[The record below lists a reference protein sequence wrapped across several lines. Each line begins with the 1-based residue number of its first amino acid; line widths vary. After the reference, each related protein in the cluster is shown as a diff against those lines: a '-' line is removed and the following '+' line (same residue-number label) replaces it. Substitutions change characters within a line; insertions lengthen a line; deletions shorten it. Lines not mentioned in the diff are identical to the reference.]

1 MSVYARSKSDWIM
14 KTHPILA
21 LKQFFWVWIIVALSG
36 AGSTEAASTWRAI
49 ADSRPFNAVWMANAT
64 EGWAVSTGGGVSQT
78 VDGGDTWTEV
88 PSGVT
93 VTLRGVWGSAA
104 NDVWAVGDGGTVIRW
119 NGTSWATVVV
129 TGVTENL
136 QAIHGAAAGSIW
148 AVGLNATIIRWDG
161 TAWAVQDAPNGVT
174 DDLYGVWAA
183 GNGTAMAVGERGR
196 GLRYNG
202 TTWVNNATGAG
213 NGVIMRAVW
222 GTGAN
227 SLWAVGTGGEIR
239 FWNGSTWVSQ
249 ASGTAEDLWA
259 VNGAGASQVWA
270 AGTAGEL
277 RFFNG
282 TSWSAQDSDT
292 NQNLQALEVVSG
304 SKALAVGNRRA
315 VCQWDG
321 TEWTAE
327 VAPLLN
333 VAFPAIWAADD
344 DRVWFGGGNG
354 LIVRWTGTGFV
365 NTPTGT
371 NRAINAMWGLD
382 HSNIWAV
389 GANGTILK
397 WDGTAW
403 SVQTSGTTEALNGVW
418 GTSANQVW
426 AVGADGTIL
435 RWNGTA
441 WSKVNSGTTQSL
453 NAVWARDA
461 NNAWAVGQRGTIL
474 KWSGSSWAA
483 QTSGVV
489 RNMLSV
495 WGAGTSVWAGG
506 AAGTILKLSGTTWS
520 AQTSGVTGGVAALT
534 GTSTT
539 AVWAGAGAA
548 VLGGNGSTWSPDG
561 STGVGL
567 NVAGIFALSPA
578 AIFVS
583 TNSGML
589 FTNLPLQAPQIT
601 VERSGQGLN
610 TGEGA
615 ADFGAVEVTQSAP
628 ITFTIRN
635 TGTTDL
641 EGLAL
646 GKDGAHAG
654 DYTLGNLA
662 ELDLA
667 PGEFTD
673 FTVTFAPSAKGV
685 RTANVRITSND
696 PTEPSFLIRVTGSG
710 FYEPV
715 AITQEPQNVAAA
727 LGGPVQFNVSATGT
741 EVLKYQWRRNG
752 ASIKGATS
760 ATFSLPSVTTSNAGT
775 YSVVV
780 SNPSGSKTS
789 ANALLVVADT
799 APKTVALP
807 TGGTF
812 RSTAPVSGT
821 VTGYLWRQ
829 GMSSIPNDPRYTG
842 WAGKTLQIT
851 RLVETDAANYFCD
864 MTTAGGPLTTETRLI
879 VYNDKP
885 VILTPG
891 PTADDPIVMPEAIV
905 SGAYAPWPV
914 PIDASP
920 LLTPTSFSA
929 SGLPK
934 GLVINKTTGVVSG
947 VPSVALTAVKD
958 YAVVFTASNA
968 KGKMTAKATL
978 KLHPLPANTIGTYT
992 GPVVRTAGFYSG
1004 LGGRVDLSVTSTG
1017 AYSGKVLLAGT
1028 TLSFKGV
1035 LSASLASVESTA
1047 TAVIKRSKL
1056 TDLLVSFT
1064 VDPAN
1069 QRLKSAQLNDGTFVS
1084 AFAAWRNLWALPE
1097 GAALQAFVGQFNTA
1111 LRTPVADSAVHP
1123 QGAGF
1128 ASFKVAANGKLTVS
1142 GMLPDATAF
1151 TCATYVGPLGEILV
1165 YRNLYSSKGSISGHM
1180 MASAGTAGSMPAF
1193 SDSGLAGTLQW
1204 SRPAQNSRT
1213 YRNGFGPIDLTP
1225 AGGRYLAPDKFTPPM
1240 DLADG
1245 GPGTTNAAL
1254 AFSEGGIADTVNSPG
1269 ILVRVQAGGKVELPA
1284 APGNPQAT
1292 KLTVTSSTGA
1302 TSGSFRLLDQN
1313 PAVPGTNVTR
1323 TSSFRGLLV
1332 REAGVMKSY
1341 GYFLLAKRPAAM
1353 STEKPT
1359 TTDILSGL
1367 MTLTSTP

>member
-1 MSVYARSKSDWIM
+1 M
-14 KTHPILA
+14 
-21 LKQFFWVWIIVALSG
+21 
-36 AGSTEAASTWRAI
+36 AASTWRAI
-49 ADSRPFNAVWMANAT
+49 ADSRPFQAVWMANAA
-64 EGWAVSTGGGVSQT
+64 EGWAVSTGGGVSRT
-78 VDGGDTWTEV
+78 VDGGVTWTEQA
-88 PSGVT
+88 SGVT
-93 VTLRGVWGSAA
+93 VNLRGIWGSSA
-104 NDVWAVGDGGTVIRW
+104 NDVWAVGDGGVVIRW
-119 NGTSWATVVV
+119 NGASWSTVAVA
-129 TGVTENL
+129 GVTENL
-136 QAIHGAAAGSIW
+136 HAIHGTGAAAVW
-148 AVGLNATIIRWDG
+148 AVGANATILRWNG
-161 TAWAVQDAPNGVT
+161 TVWAEQNAPNGVT

-183 GNGTAMAVGERGR
+183 GNGTVMAVGERGR
-196 GLRYNG
+196 GLRFNG
-202 TTWVNNATGAG
+202 TNWVNNATGAG
-213 NGVIMRAVW
+213 NAVTMQAVW

-227 SLWAVGTGGEIR
+227 SVWAAGTGGEIR
-239 FWNGSTWVSQ
+239 FWNGAAWVAQ
-249 ASGTAEDLWA
+249 ASGTAEDLWG
-259 VNGAGASQVWA
+259 VRGAGANQVWA
-270 AGTAGEL
+270 VGTGGAL

-282 TSWSAQDSDT
+282 TSWSGQDADT
-292 NQNLQALEVVSG
+292 NQNLLAVEVVSG
-304 SKALAVGNRRA
+304 SQAVAVGNRRT
-315 VCQWDG
+315 VSRWDG
-321 TEWTAE
+321 TEWEASS
-327 VAPLLN
+327 AALPN
-333 VAFPAIWAADD
+333 AAFPAIWAADD
-344 DRVWFGGGNG
+344 DRVWFGGAGG
-354 LIVRWTGTGFV
+354 LIVRWDGVRFV
-365 NTPTGT
+365 NTLSGT

-389 GANGTILK
+389 GASGTILK
-397 WDGTAW
+397 WNGAVW
-403 SVQTSGTTEALNGVW
+403 AAQASGVTETLTGVW
-418 GTSANQVW
+418 GTSATQVW
-426 AVGADGTIL
+426 AVGAGGTIL
-435 RWNGTA
+435 RWNGTG
-441 WSKVNSGTTQSL
+441 WSGLNSGTNQNL

-474 KWSGSSWAA
+474 KWSGSAWAA
-483 QTSGVV
+483 QASGGG
-489 RNMLSV
+489 RNLLSV
-495 WGAGTSVWAGG
+495 WGSGTAAWAGG
-506 AAGTILKLSGTTWS
+506 AAGTILKLSGSTWT
-520 AQTSGVTGGVAALT
+520 AQVSGVTGGVAALT
-534 GTSTT
+534 GTSAT
-539 AVWAGAGAA
+539 ALWAGAGAA
-548 VLGGNGSTWSPDG
+548 VLSGNGSAWTADG

-567 NVAGIFALSPA
+567 NVAGAFALSPA
-578 AIFVS
+578 AVYLS

-589 FTNLPLQAPQIT
+589 FTNQPEQVPQIT
-601 VERSGQGLN
+601 VERAGQEVN
-610 TGEGA
+610 SGEGA
-615 ADFGAVEVTQSAP
+615 ADFGAVEVTQSGQ

-646 GKDGAHAG
+646 GKDGTHAG
-654 DYTLGNLA
+654 DFSPGNLTD
-662 ELDLA
+662 LDLG
-667 PGEFTD
+667 PGEDTD

-696 PTEPSFLIRVTGSG
+696 PTEPSFMIRVTGGG
-710 FYEPV
+710 FYVPV
-715 AITQEPQNVAAA
+715 AITQEPQNAAAA
-727 LGGPVQFNVSATGT
+727 LGGPVQFSVGATGT

-752 ASIKGATS
+752 AIIKGATS
-760 ATFSLPSVTTSNAGT
+760 ATYSLPGVTTSHAGT

-780 SNPSGSKTS
+780 SNPEGSKTS
-789 ANALLVVADT
+789 ANAQLVVADT

-812 RSTAPVSGT
+812 RATAPVSGT

-864 MTTAGGPLTTETRLI
+864 VSTAGGPLTTETRLI

-891 PTADDPIVMPEAIV
+891 PAADDPIVMPEAVV
-905 SGAYAPWPV
+905 SGTYAPWPV

-920 LLTPTSFSA
+920 LLTPTAFSA

-947 VPSVALTAVKD
+947 VPSVALTAARD

-968 KGKMTAKATL
+968 KGKTTAKATL
-978 KLHPLPANTIGTYT
+978 KLHPLPVNTIGTYT
-992 GPVVRTAGFYSG
+992 GPVARTAGFYSG

-1028 TLSFKGV
+1028 TLPFKGV

-1047 TAVIKRSKL
+1047 TAVIKRPKL

-1069 QRLKSAQLNDGTFVS
+1069 QRLKTAQLDDGTFGS

-1111 LRTPVADSAVHP
+1111 LRTPAADSAVHP

-1128 ASFKVAANGKLTVS
+1128 ASFKVAANGRLTVS

-1180 MASAGTAGSMPAF
+1180 TASAGSAGAVPAF

-1240 DLADG
+1240 ELVDG

-1254 AFSEGGIADTVNSPG
+1254 AFSEGGIADTVNNPG
-1269 ILVRVQAGGKVELPA
+1269 ILVRVQAGGKVELPPA
-1284 APGNPQAT
+1284 AANPQAT

-1332 REAGVMKSY
+1332 REGGVMKSF

-1359 TTDILSGL
+1359 TTDVLSGL
-1367 MTLTSTP
+1367 MTLTPNP